1 MLGVFSYI
9 LQRSREL
16 DEGDSNMRKS
26 IGVIMCLALAG
37 TLVLAGC
44 SGQPL
49 TTREK
54 GTLGGTALGAG
65 GGALIGAAVGHPLA
79 GAAIGGV
86 LGGGTGYVVG
96 NSMQNQE
103 NANAQTQ
110 SQVQQQ
116 QHEIESQRMQIQQLR
131 QQGETE

>member
-1 MLGVFSYI
+1 MEV
-9 LQRSREL
+9 R
-16 DEGDSNMRKS
+16 MRKGLTT
-26 IGVIMCLALAG
+26 IIMSLALAG
-37 TLVLAGC
+37 SLVLAGC
-44 SGQPL
+44 SGDPL
-49 TTREK
+49 STREK
-54 GTLGGTALGAG
+54 STLGGTAIGAG

-116 QHEIESQRMQIQQLR
+116 QQEIESQRMQIQQLR

>member
-1 MLGVFSYI
+1 
-9 LQRSREL
+9 
-16 DEGDSNMRKS
+16 MRK
-26 IGVIMCLALAG
+26 GVTAIVSLALAG

-49 TTREK
+49 STREE

-86 LGGGTGYVVG
+86 LGGGTGFVIG
-96 NSMQNQE
+96 TSIQNQHDAKAPTE
-103 NANAQTQ
+103 R
-110 SQVQQQ
+110 QVQRQQ
-116 QHEIESQRMQIQQLR
+116 QEIESQRDQIQQLKS
-131 QQGETE
+131 QSETE